1 MKMAKM
7 MGDTSEVIKQMN
19 SLMNVKELSG
29 TMKEMQK
36 QMMQVTSSK
45 LSVLTDMLILLV
57 RPYERDGRRRNGSY
71 G

>member
-19 SLMNVKELSG
+19 SLMNVKELNG

-57 RPYERDGRRRNGSY
+57 QPYERDGRRRNGSY

>member
-57 RPYERDGRRRNGSY
+57 QPYERDGRRRNGSY